1 MNICFFTGNMGDGG
15 GTEKMTQLLSSKLC
29 KNKDNNIFVL
39 TKSNIKI
46 KPYFTLDDNVKYDI
60 LDNGKYIKILSIV
73 KDVFLLAKYIK
84 KNNIDVLINVDVS
97 LGVFSLP
104 LKVLCPKLKQIY
116 WEHFCVLY
124 NINNKRTNT
133 LRKKAL
139 KYGDA
144 YVVLTPEDKQQLIN
158 TNNKINAKLINIPN
172 ISTYQVS
179 DEEYNMNSKI
189 IMSVGNLINVKGFDL
204 AIQAA
209 VKVFEKHPDWCWQIY
224 GDGING
230 EDFKRTV
237 RELSLENKI
246 NFMGKTINLKQAYSN
261 AAIFVLPSR
270 SEGFGLVLIEAQ
282 AHHLPT
288 IAFDVPFGP
297 RNVISDGVNGI
308 LVEPFDTDNLADAIC
323 HLIENDTVRKSF
335 SDSASKELY
344 KYQAEIV
351 AKQWQNLF
359 QEI

>member
-1 MNICFFTGNMGDGG
+1 MNICFFTGNMGDSG
-15 GTEKMTQLLSSKLC
+15 GTEKMTQLLSSELC
-29 KNKDNNIFVL
+29 KDKDNNIFVL
-39 TKSNIKI
+39 TKSNKNV
-46 KPYFTLDDNVKYDI
+46 KPYFTLDERVKYSI
-60 LDNGKYIKILSIV
+60 LDNGKYIKILSLI
-73 KDVFLLAKYIK
+73 KDVFLLANYIK
-84 KNNIDVLINVDVS
+84 KNKIDVLINVDVS

-104 LKVLCPKLKQIY
+104 MKVLCPKLKQIY

-124 NINNKRTNT
+124 NINNKRTNN

-158 TNNKINAKLINIPN
+158 TNKKINAKLINIPN

-179 DEEYNMNSKI
+179 DEGYNMDSKI

-204 AIQAA
+204 AIRAA
-209 VKVFEKHPDWCWQIY
+209 VKVFEKHPDWCWHIY
-224 GDGING
+224 GDGSEANILMQ
-230 EDFKRTV
+230 KV
-237 RELSLENKI
+237 KALSLENNIK
-246 NFMGKTINLKQAYSN
+246 FMGRTSDLSLTYSN
-261 AAIFVLPSR
+261 AAFFVLPSR

-297 RNVISDGVNGI
+297 RNVISNGVNGF

-323 HLIENDTVRKSF
+323 QLIENDAIRKSF
-335 SDSASKELY
+335 SDSASKDLY
-344 KYQAEIV
+344 KYRAEIV
-351 AKQWQNLF
+351 AKQWQSLLR
-359 QEI
+359 EI